1 MKRKQKKKL
10 EGQILKM
17 LNKSSSKVDF
27 KEIGDRLNLS
37 KKKDLKILKKKL
49 RSLKERGKLFTSQN
63 NYTLFNDPQIKT
75 RIGYL
80 EIVRSGTGFFIT
92 PEDEQDIKIPRKNLA
107 NALNNDLVM
116 IQVINKNGKKNGKI
130 IEIRKRDKKKLPRYD

>member
-37 KKKDLKILKKKL
+37 KKKDLKILKKNFVVLKKEANY
-49 RSLKERGKLFTSQN
+49 SL
-63 NYTLFNDPQIKT
+63 
-75 RIGYL
+75 
-80 EIVRSGTGFFIT
+80 
-92 PEDEQDIKIPRKNLA
+92 A
-107 NALNNDLVM
+107 
-116 IQVINKNGKKNGKI
+116 KI
-130 IEIRKRDKKKLPRYD
+130 IILYLMTLK

>member
-37 KKKDLKILKKKL
+37 KKKDLKILKKK
-49 RSLKERGKLFTSQN
+49 TS
-63 NYTLFNDPQIKT
+63 
-75 RIGYL
+75 
-80 EIVRSGTGFFIT
+80 
-92 PEDEQDIKIPRKNLA
+92 
-107 NALNNDLVM
+107 
-116 IQVINKNGKKNGKI
+116 
-130 IEIRKRDKKKLPRYD
+130 